1 MISKVELEL
10 KSVYIIS
17 FLKAGDEGKIS
28 NLRNLT
34 RFPTTPSKQ
43 NVADVAPS
51 IICMFIFI
59 NTRLQYIN
67 QKSSK

>member
-10 KSVYIIS
+10 KSVYIIR

-28 NLRNLT
+28 NLRKLT
-34 RFPTTPSKQ
+34 QIPTTPSKQ

-59 NTRLQYIN
+59 NTRSQ
-67 QKSSK
+67 